1 LNPKRVGKIG
11 KKSLGRKEIL
21 RVRIHS
27 SKEANPKRVGK
38 IALGILRLKIH
49 SLKEAHKNFI
59 LNREIG
65 YRWFYR
71 TFNLAFWLI
80 VGYNLWETTNLWKTT
95 VTVISEKTV
104 WLEKFVPEHV
114 LQIRLFTIV
123 GTFIAMYLITKIPRI
138 LGSIVLFQPLAKWAG
153 SSQKRIKQLRV
164 GCFRLCVVANVCVI
178 ASIPNFVRYAV
189 QSSENF
195 RMIWFYNSVKRMRDR
210 NVAYEIALAET
221 MEAEN
226 YKDDFDFFWNLDDE
240 ILDAFLPLCLIIRV
254 GLLCHEL
261 QSSESIRMTYNSNL
275 DDEIFNQI
283 EINSTE
289 DIKTQIHR
297 LQQNTVT
304 ETTQDE

>member
-164 GCFRLCVVANVCVI
+164 GCFAMLVFTSLCYYKGFYIFFRNAI
-178 ASIPNFVRYAV
+178 
-189 QSSENF
+189 QSSEIS
-195 RMIWFYNSVKRMRDR
+195 RMAYFYNSVKRKRDR
-210 NVAYEIALAET
+210 KGKAYEIVLAET
-221 MEAEN
+221 WEAEN
-226 YKDDFDFFWNLDDE
+226 YKDDFDQIWNLDDE
-240 ILDAFLPLCLIIRV
+240 IFYLIDIK
-254 GLLCHEL
+254 C
-261 QSSESIRMTYNSNL
+261 N
-275 DDEIFNQI
+275 
-283 EINSTE
+283 E
-289 DIKTQIHR
+289 DIKTQINW